1 MVNIRIKSLI
11 DNNTTFFSG
20 TDTATLKEEGID
32 RNHFVSLIVNN
43 EGTYT
48 AAITRK
54 VKSTKTIT
62 ENFSY
67 STFEAEEVTDTKTYT
82 IESEELE
89 WFYLKIEFER
99 SGCSFQE
106 ELKARLDEIKKT
118 KAERI
123 KQLPTKQP
131 SCIGGYS
138 NWIDDKSQQGTL
150 FPEFDEKATSFFTN
164 QVSPNN
170 KIVKESELPFN
181 SHYINN
187 EISDEGPYDFV
198 EFDKEII
205 KSLVLQLITGSVIIP
220 NTSKIDVKKWAQG
233 MVPLYERRFGKGEEG
248 MKLFKAWAEG
258 YIEFLCWFTED
269 STLIDTELD
278 DNELA
283 AICARDIIKELIKFP
298 ENVYIKEYINI
309 LEDYLI

>member
-11 DNNTTFFSG
+11 DNNMTFFRG
-20 TDTATLKEEGID
+20 TDTATLKEEGMD

-54 VKSTKTIT
+54 VKATKTIT

-67 STFEAEEVTDTKTYT
+67 PTFEDEGVADTKTYT

-99 SGCSFQE
+99 SEGSFQK
-106 ELKARLDEIKKT
+106 ELKARLEEIKKA
-118 KAERI
+118 KAEKAR
-123 KQLPTKQP
+123 QLPSKQP
-131 SCIGGYS
+131 AYIGGYG
-138 NWIDDKSQQGTL
+138 NWKGGESQQGTL
-150 FPEFDEKATSFFTN
+150 FPELGKKVTQSYTS
-164 QVSPNN
+164 QVGPAN
-170 KIVKESELPFN
+170 KIVENGEVPFDTHCISN
-181 SHYINN
+181 K
-187 EISDEGPYDFV
+187 ISDEVPYGYV
-198 EFDKEII
+198 EFNKETI

-220 NTSKIDVKKWAQG
+220 NESKIDAKKWVQG

-269 STLIDTELD
+269 DALIEMGLD
-278 DNELA
+278 DSELA
-283 AICARDIIKELIKFP
+283 AICAHDIIKELAKLP
-298 ENVYIKEYINI
+298 ENVYIKEYIDI
-309 LEDYLI
+309 LEGYLI